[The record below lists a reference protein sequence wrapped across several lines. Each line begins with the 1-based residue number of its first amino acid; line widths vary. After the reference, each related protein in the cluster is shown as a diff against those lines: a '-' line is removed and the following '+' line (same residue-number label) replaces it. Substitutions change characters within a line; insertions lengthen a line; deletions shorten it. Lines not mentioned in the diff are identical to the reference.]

1 MILGSFPGRVSLE
14 KNEYYGHPRNS
25 FWPIM
30 ARLFG
35 FDHRVEYPERIAHLR
50 AHRIAL
56 WDVLSSCSR
65 DGSLDS
71 AIKKDSKTV
80 NDFGT
85 FFDNNPLIHTIFFN
99 GTMAESEFKKEIMTN
114 QEILDREM
122 VLHRLPSTS
131 PAMAMLNFEQKLQA
145 WTMVADSL
153 EETAPDHSH

>member
-1 MILGSFPGRVSLE
+1 MILGSFPGRISLE

-35 FDHRVEYPERIAHLR
+35 FDPLVEYSEKIAYLR

-65 DGSLDS
+65 EGSLDS
-71 AIKKDSKTV
+71 SIKKGSKTV
-80 NDFGT
+80 NDFNS
-85 FFDNNPLIHTIFFN
+85 FFKNNRLIHTIFFN

-114 QEILDREM
+114 QEILDRKM
-122 VLHRLPSTS
+122 ALHRLPSTS

-145 WTMVADSL
+145 WTTVADSL
-153 EETAPDHSH
+153 KEPAPGHSL